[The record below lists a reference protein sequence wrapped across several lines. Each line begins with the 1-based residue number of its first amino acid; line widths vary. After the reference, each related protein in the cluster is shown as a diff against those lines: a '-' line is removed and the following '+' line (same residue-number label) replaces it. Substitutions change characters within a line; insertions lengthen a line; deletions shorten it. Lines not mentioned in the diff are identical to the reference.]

1 MDISEGL
8 VLIAAVGGI
17 AGLFVYLG
25 RGRARI
31 MRYHDIPTPRINEMT
46 HGGGGGA

>member
-17 AGLFVYLG
+17 SALFVYLG
-25 RGRARI
+25 RSRERI
-31 MRYHDIPTPRINEMT
+31 LHYHGIPTPWINEMT
-46 HGGGGGA
+46 HGGGGA